1 MIYLKQCIM
10 NSSVHISHVGLP
22 SPARSRSLICISW
35 NSLSFIWW
43 TTSSFSSFVFALL
56 YPFALRPFRLIKD
69 EVQSGVI
76 LLEATKIYCSK
87 RVKENV
93 FSQKLFLGSI
103 NIHKNYFSWGWNI
116 HKEFREVPS
125 TKILRVKLFY
135 HRITERKIIF
145 CYASIC
151 GER

>member
-56 YPFALRPFRLIKD
+56 YPFAL
-69 EVQSGVI
+69 
-76 LLEATKIYCSK
+76 C
-87 RVKENV
+87 
-93 FSQKLFLGSI
+93 
-103 NIHKNYFSWGWNI
+103 
-116 HKEFREVPS
+116 PS
-125 TKILRVKLFY
+125 TFSFDQGWSSIRCNTPWQQNLKQQKSIVQKESKKTFFLRSYFLDQLIY
-135 HRITERKIIF
+135 IKIIF
-145 CYASIC
+145 PEVGISIRNL
-151 GER
+151 EKFLAPKS